1 MMISNQP
8 DPFLEAPTI
17 LPNHFES
24 RSLATIANLEAFI
37 HRPFNLSTQVVSGVG
52 AFVACSTLALI
63 AITLY
68 MGYLVYFLGRRQDR
82 KEVPVAKA

>member
-1 MMISNQP
+1 MISNLL
-8 DPFLEAPTI
+8 DPYLETPTL

-24 RSLATIANLEAFI
+24 RSLATILNLEAFT
-37 HRPFNLSTQVVSGVG
+37 HRPFNPSTQVVSAVG

-68 MGYLVYFLGRRQDR
+68 MGYLVYFLGRR
-82 KEVPVAKA
+82 